1 MCRMISRAYDNQLFT
16 SGQGTFSCRLPD
28 NSMIIT
34 PYAMDRKYLNPEDL
48 VLVRETPKEPSA
60 RRLARYRPGRY
71 CCTMRFI
78 ASIRGSGR

>member
-1 MCRMISRAYDNQLFT
+1 
-16 SGQGTFSCRLPD
+16 
-28 NSMIIT
+28 
-34 PYAMDRKYLNPEDL
+34 MDRKYLNPEDL
-48 VLVRETPKEPSA
+48 VLVRETQKEPSA